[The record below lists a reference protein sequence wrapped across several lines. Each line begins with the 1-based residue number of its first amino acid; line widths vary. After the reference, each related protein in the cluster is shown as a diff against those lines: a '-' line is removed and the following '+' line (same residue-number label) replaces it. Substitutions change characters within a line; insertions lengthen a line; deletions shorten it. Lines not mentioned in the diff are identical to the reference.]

1 MTDLGRILIA
11 DDQESFL
18 AATVEIL
25 REEGYECNCAPDSAS
40 AIKMLESAEYDL
52 LISDIKMPGNENLE
66 FIQGLPQVA
75 EGLPVILV
83 TGYPSLQTAIQ
94 SIQLPVVAYLL
105 KPFDYDELLK
115 QVRNSIKN
123 FRVSRVARNM
133 EKNLR
138 KWHKDLTDI
147 RKTICGHAQQEYNP
161 KNVSGFFNFTLKN
174 ISDAMLDLRNL
185 AEAVTINSDQQEV
198 CNLLNCPRLD
208 TLQDA
213 LGKVYT
219 TLERTKRAFKSK
231 ELGELSRTLKDV
243 FEVDLKVKNGVANNS

>member
-25 REEGYECNCAPDSAS
+25 RTEGYECDCALDAAS
-40 AIKMLESAEYDL
+40 AVKMLESAEYDL

-66 FIQGLPQVA
+66 FIQSLRQVA
-75 EGLPVILV
+75 DGLPVILV
-83 TGYPSLQTAIQ
+83 TGYPSLRTAIQ
-94 SIQLPVVAYLL
+94 SIQLPVVAYLP

-133 EKNLR
+133 EKNLE
-138 KWHKDLTDI
+138 KWHEGLTDI
-147 RKTICGHAQQEYNP
+147 RKTIGVQAEYEYDP

-174 ISDAMLDLRNL
+174 IAEALLGLRNL
-185 AEAVTINSDQQEV
+185 AEAITINSDQQEV
-198 CNLLNCPRLD
+198 CNLLNCPRLA

-213 LGKVYT
+213 LSKVYA
-219 TLERTKRAFKSK
+219 TLERTKRAFRSK